1 MKKYRISNCGSELD
15 WMKYFESIDDI
26 KLVPILD
33 MTFLD
38 DNIETALKQ
47 AFCSIMNYLKT
58 SSFEIRDI
66 SVENVYGSV
75 GAVKYIIFRNY
86 GCIQG
91 FFKLEEV
98 IE

>member
-1 MKKYRISNCGSELD
+1 MKIYRISNCGSKLD
-15 WMKYFESIDDI
+15 WLKYFQVDYNVESI
-26 KLVPILD
+26 PMLD
-33 MTFLD
+33 ETFLN
-38 DNIETALKQ
+38 DNIDTAVKQ

-75 GAVKYIIFRNY
+75 GVTKYIIFRNY

-98 IE
+98 SK